1 MSKYTNFCH
10 VSDEDCRSP
19 APAFHLE
26 IAKPTPI
33 PTMINNDQNIT
44 ASLFQMI
51 FQQNEL
57 VKSLVQDTKAALDKI
72 IDLTNKRPKVDSHE
86 PLVSSEEAITPS
98 VLLRFLSG
106 NDYKFTHKLELGDE
120 FPSPAYKERAFSVHV
135 NIVDMNGNRTQL
147 ADSVTFKIMLYTAD
161 NPPKLLNLNTSG
173 DKIMRGTLE
182 VEGNSCIFFKK
193 VIIKEVT
200 SHFRNGCFFFVI
212 VPKGAEYIKPLIIE
226 DFVIKARK
234 LTSDCPNKK
243 QKTQEVDY

>member
-10 VSDEDCRSP
+10 ISDEDCRSP
-19 APAFHLE
+19 VPAFYLE

-33 PTMINNDQNIT
+33 PTMINNDQNLT
-44 ASLFQMI
+44 ASLFKML

-57 VKSLVQDTKAALDKI
+57 VKSLVQETKTALDKI
-72 IDLTNKRPKVDSHE
+72 IDLTNKKTKDVSNE

-106 NDYKFTHKLELGDE
+106 NDYKFTRKIELGNE
-120 FPSPAYKERAFSVHV
+120 FPSPAYKERAFSVLA
-135 NIVDMNGNRTQL
+135 NIVDMNGNKAQL

-182 VEGNSCIFFKK
+182 VEGNSSIFLSVNNEK
-193 VIIKEVT
+193 
-200 SHFRNGCFFFVI
+200 
-212 VPKGAEYIKPLIIE
+212 LI
-226 DFVIKARK
+226 
-234 LTSDCPNKK
+234 LLG
-243 QKTQEVDY
+243 